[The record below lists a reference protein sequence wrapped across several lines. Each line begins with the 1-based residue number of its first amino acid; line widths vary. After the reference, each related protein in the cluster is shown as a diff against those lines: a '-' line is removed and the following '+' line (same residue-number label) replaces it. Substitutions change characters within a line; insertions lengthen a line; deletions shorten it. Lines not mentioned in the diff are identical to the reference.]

1 MARLIAVTGATGN
14 QGGSVAK
21 LLLKY
26 PDEYKVRAIT
36 RDANSPPARALREL
50 GAEIVEADLTKPET
64 LPAAVAGCWGV
75 FGVTNFYDSKIKGD
89 PGSEEVQ
96 GKNLVKASYDA
107 RVRCFIWS
115 SLPSSAQISGGRLVS
130 RIYEGKHHVDA
141 YIKEIGLPASIL
153 YTGNFYENLVL
164 RGHVTYNKAEDI
176 IEFRHTVVKRDT
188 RMAMLYVEK
197 DLSAVVKAVFDQWE
211 SEKETLN
218 HKILYCASSRVTPGE
233 IIDCIEKVT
242 GKKCSWESLPTTGV
256 PDRDIMYQLY
266 NEMGMYGNKE
276 LPDENIVALGVKMH
290 NTEDYVR
297 ERLLPHL
304 GL

>member
-26 PDEYKVRAIT
+26 PTEYRVRAIT
-36 RDANSPPARALREL
+36 RDAHSSSSKALEEM

-75 FGVTNFYDSKIKGD
+75 FGVTNFYDVKIQDD

-96 GKNLVKASYDA
+96 GKNLVKASFDA
-107 RVRCFIWS
+107 GVQCFIWS

-130 RIYEGKHHVDA
+130 KIYEGKYHVDA
-141 YIKEIGLPASIL
+141 YIKEIGLPASIF
-153 YTGNFYENLVL
+153 YTGNFYENMVL
-164 RGHVTYNKAEDI
+164 RGHVSYDKASDV
-176 IEFRHTVVKRDT
+176 IEFRHTVIKRDT
-188 RMAMLYVEK
+188 KSMLYVER
-197 DLSAVVKAVFDQWE
+197 DLSALAKAVFDQWDSKKNE
-211 SEKETLN
+211 LN
-218 HKILYCASSRVTPGE
+218 HKILYCANARVSAGD
-233 IIDCIEKVT
+233 IIACIERVT
-242 GKKCSWESLPTTGV
+242 GKKCTWDSLPTTGV

-266 NEMGMYGNKE
+266 NEVGMYGNKE
-276 LPDENIVALGVKMH
+276 LPDNNVVALGVKMH
-290 NTEDYVR
+290 GIEDFVR
-297 ERLLPHL
+297 ERLVPHL